1 MDRLFEVLANAADGA
16 FVIDED
22 QRIVYWNQAA
32 QEMLGY
38 TPDEVLGQPCYEV
51 LEGRDERERAICRYH
66 CHVATTALTGSAVT
80 TYDICARTK
89 GGEARWINVSILTF
103 PASGEDNTP
112 LVVHLLRDATLKK
125 QQEQFTHQVLGA
137 AERLREGGISPAV
150 RAVPAESHTGGL
162 TERERDV
169 LSRLAQGLSTRA
181 IAQALSISP
190 STTRNHIQNILHK
203 LHVHSRLEAVT
214 YAFAHGLVVRD

>member
-1 MDRLFEVLANAADGA
+1 MRHSHYSISGASWLLRMAPMGA
-16 FVIDED
+16 FKF
-22 QRIVYWNQAA
+22 W
-32 QEMLGY
+32 
-38 TPDEVLGQPCYEV
+38 
-51 LEGRDERERAICRYH
+51 
-66 CHVATTALTGSAVT
+66 
-80 TYDICARTK
+80 
-89 GGEARWINVSILTF
+89 GEFRWIRPFCMQQCLPEQLLGVAALQSSRSTNSAN
-103 PASGEDNTP
+103 PP
-112 LVVHLLRDATLKK
+112 LVVHLLRDATMKK

-137 AERLREGGISPAV
+137 AERLREGGVSPAV

-214 YAFAHGLVVRD
+214 YAFAHGLVVRE